1 MPAGTLKQ
9 INEVPGRN
17 FITGYGTKQGIVVLG
32 RAVPFGIGAVIGGG
46 AAAAAPTV
54 LAAGHAFG
62 PAPQS
67 GPEPPP
73 PA

>member
-1 MPAGTLKQ
+1 
-9 INEVPGRN
+9 VPGRN
-17 FITGYGTKQGIVVLG
+17 SITGYGTKQGIVVLG
-32 RAVPFGIGAVIGGG
+32 RAAPFGIGAVIGGG
-46 AAAAAPTV
+46 ADAAAAAPTV
-54 LAAGHAFG
+54 RAAGHAFG

>member
-1 MPAGTLKQ
+1 MLLGQSGSSTIGKAAERTGQHWARQLVTRVPAGTLKQ

-32 RAVPFGIGAVIGGG
+32 
-46 AAAAAPTV
+46 
-54 LAAGHAFG
+54 

-67 GPEPPP
+67 WPEPPP